1 MNIFIRKNAKFI
13 EILLIF
19 IYITDMIF
27 RKVYKKLKRRVLE
40 PRAFLQVI
48 LGPRQVGKTTAIKQV
63 LAEVDLPNLMVSA
76 DGIPS
81 ANSSWISEQW
91 ETARTRVALSGSRE
105 FLLVLDEIQKI
116 NNWSEIVKKE
126 WDSDTANG
134 INIKVVLLG
143 SSRLLLMNG
152 LTESLAGRFELIRMG
167 HWNLDEM
174 QSAFDFTLN
183 DYIYF
188 GGYPGAARL
197 KNQESRW
204 RRYILD
210 SIVEPAISKDV
221 LQTSNIYKPA
231 LLKQVFELGSY
242 YSGKLLSL
250 TKMLGQLQ
258 DAGNVT
264 TIANYMQILSE
275 CNLLCGLQK
284 FARDASRKYNSI
296 PKYQVYNSALHTAY
310 TEGTFKRTL
319 EDPKKWGT
327 FVESAVGANLV
338 SNADQFR
345 YKVYYWREHDMEV
358 DFILVRGESVVAI
371 EVKSGARATNSGL
384 SRFAT
389 DFTPRRSFIV
399 GSGGIP
405 LEEFFKADLSQL
417 F

>member
-1 MNIFIRKNAKFI
+1 
-13 EILLIF
+13 
-19 IYITDMIF
+19 
-27 RKVYKKLKRRVLE
+27 
-40 PRAFLQVI
+40 
-48 LGPRQVGKTTAIKQV
+48 
-63 LAEVDLPNLMVSA
+63 
-76 DGIPS
+76 
-81 ANSSWISEQW
+81 
-91 ETARTRVALSGSRE
+91 
-105 FLLVLDEIQKI
+105 
-116 NNWSEIVKKE
+116 
-126 WDSDTANG
+126 
-134 INIKVVLLG
+134 
-143 SSRLLLMNG
+143 
-152 LTESLAGRFELIRMG
+152 
-167 HWNLDEM
+167 
-174 QSAFDFTLN
+174 
-183 DYIYF
+183 
-188 GGYPGAARL
+188 
-197 KNQESRW
+197 
-204 RRYILD
+204 
-210 SIVEPAISKDV
+210 
-221 LQTSNIYKPA
+221 
-231 LLKQVFELGSY
+231 
-242 YSGKLLSL
+242 
-250 TKMLGQLQ
+250 MLGQLQ

-399 GSGGIP
+399 DSGGIP

>member
-1 MNIFIRKNAKFI
+1 
-13 EILLIF
+13 
-19 IYITDMIF
+19 MIF

-40 PRAFLQVI
+40 PRAFLQII

-81 ANSSWISEQW
+81 VNSSWISEQW
-91 ETARTRVALSGSRE
+91 ETARTRIALSGSRE

-204 RRYILD
+204 RRY
-210 SIVEPAISKDV
+210 
-221 LQTSNIYKPA
+221 
-231 LLKQVFELGSY
+231 
-242 YSGKLLSL
+242 
-250 TKMLGQLQ
+250 
-258 DAGNVT
+258 
-264 TIANYMQILSE
+264 
-275 CNLLCGLQK
+275 
-284 FARDASRKYNSI
+284 
-296 PKYQVYNSALHTAY
+296 
-310 TEGTFKRTL
+310 
-319 EDPKKWGT
+319 
-327 FVESAVGANLV
+327 
-338 SNADQFR
+338 
-345 YKVYYWREHDMEV
+345 
-358 DFILVRGESVVAI
+358 
-371 EVKSGARATNSGL
+371 
-384 SRFAT
+384 
-389 DFTPRRSFIV
+389 TPRRRIREV
-399 GSGGIP
+399 AAY
-405 LEEFFKADLSQL
+405 L
-417 F
+417 